1 MHTYKSVKNLIENL
15 TDFYFSH
22 DRIQHDQISYHKTSK
37 VKNMMEQETIR
48 FEQRDND
55 VFVYGYPE
63 LKDRKG
69 ILAGDRMAFFF
80 GEGWRNYELHVANT
94 LTGKIRKLSTT
105 DGELL
110 VDDNDI
116 DNDAIA
122 KECDNGIVNA
132 QAKAIRYAG
141 LNRWDGFKDGL
152 CAISWMLY
160 PDGRYFAD
168 KDGFG
173 MEDNDEEEV
182 YAIIDTDLNI
192 VEPFRP
198 IKDVAAY
205 LKEIRKN
212 KRESV
217 IKNRTM
223 KTRIFNLIIIDE
235 SGSMQSIKKEAIDSV
250 NETIQTIRSAQK
262 KYEDQEHYVSLVTF
276 NDDVKT
282 VYECVPVNEI
292 KELTAETY
300 QPDCCTALYDAMG
313 ISLNALRKKVA
324 EDDKVLVTVVT
335 DGYENSSK
343 EYSGKAIKALVD
355 ELKAKGWV
363 FAYIGANQDVEAV
376 AATIS
381 ITNVMNFET
390 TSVGTQVMTDRVNRS
405 RERLYCCMA
414 KPDFSAAEANE
425 NFFDE
430 DDEK

>member
-1 MHTYKSVKNLIENL
+1 
-15 TDFYFSH
+15 
-22 DRIQHDQISYHKTSK
+22 
-37 VKNMMEQETIR
+37 MMEQETIR
-48 FEQRDND
+48 FERQDND

-63 LKDRKG
+63 LKNRKG
-69 ILAGDRMAFFF
+69 ILAGEGMAFFF
-80 GEGWRNYELHVANT
+80 GEGWRNYELHIANT
-94 LTGKIRKLSTT
+94 FTGKIRKLSTT
-105 DGELL
+105 EGELL
-110 VDDNDI
+110 VDDDDI
-116 DNDAIA
+116 DYDLIA
-122 KECDNGIVNA
+122 KKCENGICNA
-132 QAKAIRYAG
+132 RAKALRYAG
-141 LNRWDGFKDGL
+141 INRWDGFKDGL

-168 KDGFG
+168 SDGFG

-198 IKDVAAY
+198 IKYVATY
-205 LKEIRKN
+205 LEEIRKN

-217 IKNRTM
+217 INKRTM

-235 SGSMQSIKKEAIDSV
+235 SGSMQSIKKAAIDSV

-262 KYEDQEHYVSLVTF
+262 KHEEQDHYVSLVTF

-282 VYECVPVNEI
+282 IYECVPVDEI

-300 QPDCCTALYDAMG
+300 RPDCCTALYDAMG

-335 DGYENSSK
+335 DGYENASK

-355 ELKAKGWV
+355 ELKTKGWV

-376 AATIS
+376 ASTIS
-381 ITNVMNFET
+381 ITNVMKFEAT
-390 TSVGTQVMTDRVNRS
+390 PLGTATMGAKVGSARTRWFDKIAQGVSSAVEDN
-405 RERLYCCMA
+405 C
-414 KPDFSAAEANE
+414 DFFNE
-425 NFFDE
+425 
-430 DDEK
+430 DEK

>member
-1 MHTYKSVKNLIENL
+1 MNTDSIKFEIKENN
-15 TDFYFSH
+15 
-22 DRIQHDQISYHKTSK
+22 IVI
-37 VKNMMEQETIR
+37 
-48 FEQRDND
+48 
-55 VFVYGYPE
+55 YGHPE
-63 LKDRKG
+63 LEG
-69 ILAGDRMAFFF
+69 SLGYMSGDDMAFFF
-80 GEGWRNYELHVANT
+80 GKHREVYLANT
-94 LTGKIRKLSTT
+94 KTGIIRKLS
-105 DGELL
+105 DESWLL
-110 VDDNDI
+110 VEDDEI
-116 DNDAIA
+116 DYDSISKN
-122 KECDNGIVNA
+122 CLNGIGNA
-132 QAKAIRYAG
+132 RAKAIRYAG
-141 LNRWDGFKDGL
+141 INRWDGFKDGL

-168 KDGFG
+168 SDGYG

-198 IKDVAAY
+198 IKDVATY
-205 LKEIRKN
+205 LEEIRKN

-217 IKNRTM
+217 INKRTM

-235 SGSMQSIKKEAIDSV
+235 SGSMQSIKRAAIDSV

-262 KYEDQEHYVSLVTF
+262 KHEDQEHYVSFVTF
-276 NDDVKT
+276 NDDVKI
-282 VYECVPVNEI
+282 VYECVPVNEV

-313 ISLNALRKKVA
+313 KSLNVLRKKVA

-335 DGYENSSK
+335 DGYENASK

-390 TSVGTQVMTDRVNRS
+390 TSAGTQMMTDRVNRS

-414 KPDFSAAEANE
+414 EPDFSAAEANE

-430 DDEK
+430 DEK

>member
-1 MHTYKSVKNLIENL
+1 MIE
-15 TDFYFSH
+15 
-22 DRIQHDQISYHKTSK
+22 KTIEFK
-37 VKNMMEQETIR
+37 IR
-48 FEQRDND
+48 DGE
-55 VFVYGYPE
+55 VVIHGYPE
-63 LKDRKG
+63 LENRKG
-69 ILAGDRMAFFF
+69 VVVGDGIAFFF
-80 GEGWRNYELHVANT
+80 GEGWRNYELYIANT
-94 LTGKIRKLSTT
+94 ITGEIRKLSTAN
-105 DGELL
+105 GNLL

-116 DNDAIA
+116 DYNAIA
-122 KECDNGIVNA
+122 KECENGIGNA
-132 QAKAIRYAG
+132 QAKDIRYAG

-168 KDGFG
+168 EDGFG
-173 MEDNDEEEV
+173 MEDNDEEEA

-198 IKDVAAY
+198 IKDIAAY

-217 IKNRTM
+217 INNKTM
-223 KTRIFNLIIIDE
+223 KTRIFNLVIIDE

-262 KYEDQEHYVSLVTF
+262 KHEEQEHYVSLVTF

-282 VYECVPVNEI
+282 VYECVPVDEV
-292 KELTAETY
+292 KELTADTY

-335 DGYENSSK
+335 DGYENVSK

-414 KPDFSAAEANE
+414 KPDFSAVEANE

-430 DDEK
+430 DEK

>member
-1 MHTYKSVKNLIENL
+1 
-15 TDFYFSH
+15 
-22 DRIQHDQISYHKTSK
+22 
-37 VKNMMEQETIR
+37 MEQETIR

-94 LTGKIRKLSTT
+94 LTGKIRKLSTA

-110 VDDNDI
+110 VNDDDI
-116 DNDAIA
+116 DYDAIV
-122 KECDNGIVNA
+122 KLCENGIGNA
-132 QAKAIRYAG
+132 RTKAICYAG
-141 LNRWDGFKDGL
+141 INRWDGFKDGL

-168 KDGFG
+168 SDGFG

-182 YAIIDTDLNI
+182 YAIIDTNLVI

-198 IKDVAAY
+198 IEDVTAH
-205 LKEIRKN
+205 LKELRKN
-212 KRESV
+212 KREILTNKQNLS
-217 IKNRTM
+217 M

-262 KYEDQEHYVSLVTF
+262 KHEEQEHFVSLVTF

-282 VYECVPVNEI
+282 VHDCVPVSEVT
-292 KELTAETY
+292 ELTSETY
-300 QPDCCTALYDAMG
+300 QPACCTALYDAMG
-313 ISLNALRKKVA
+313 LSVNALRKKVA
-324 EDDKVLVTVVT
+324 DVDKVLVTVVT
-335 DGYENSSK
+335 DGYENASK

-376 AATIS
+376 AASIS
-381 ITNVMNFET
+381 ITNTMNFEAT
-390 TSVGTQVMTDRVNRS
+390 CVGTTAMSEKLGRS
-405 RERLYCCMA
+405 RSRWFDKIAHGLSLPEEDNC
-414 KPDFSAAEANE
+414 
-425 NFFDE
+425 NFFE
-430 DDEK
+430 EEK

>member
-110 VDDNDI
+110 VNDDDI
-116 DNDAIA
+116 DYDAIV
-122 KECDNGIVNA
+122 KLCENGIGNA
-132 QAKAIRYAG
+132 RAKAIRYAG
-141 LNRWDGFKDGL
+141 INRWDGFKDGL

-168 KDGFG
+168 SDGFG
-173 MEDNDEEEV
+173 MEDNDEEVV

-198 IKDVAAY
+198 IDNIEAY
-205 LKEIRKN
+205 LKKLRKN
-212 KRESV
+212 
-217 IKNRTM
+217 NRTKQTNDKLM

-235 SGSMQSIKKEAIDSV
+235 SGSMQSIKTAAIDSV

-262 KYEDQEHYVSLVTF
+262 KHEEQEHFVSLVTF

-282 VYECVPVNEI
+282 VYECVPVDEV

-324 EDDKVLVTVVT
+324 EDDKALVTVVT
-335 DGYENSSK
+335 DGYENASK

-355 ELKAKGWV
+355 ELKTKGWV

-381 ITNVMNFET
+381 ITNTLKFSA
-390 TSVGTQVMTDRVNRS
+390 TSAGVHGMAGIVSRS
-405 RERLYCCMA
+405 RERLYSCMA
-414 KPDFSAAEANE
+414 APDFDSEEANE

-430 DDEK
+430 EK